1 MYRKLSP
8 FNGYCWCQ
16 LGKLSHLGLEQLM
29 GEVLCLEFT
38 WQIVALYSYSYSNFR
53 SVSKSNSIG
62 SLLVDII
69 LWLDHIDTKFSL
81 SIVDYLLQP
90 DYGNTKFYISI
101 YSSWD
106 SKVYST
112 PLSDPDNDIK
122 HNNYYVILCRTTLQ
136 VRVKNIKEHK
146 EPSQTPIHLVPITS
160 WKHLIENIYFKTT
173 ILLPQTKQH

>member
-1 MYRKLSP
+1 MYPKLSP

-106 SKVYST
+106 SKVSNT
-112 PLSDPDNDIK
+112 PLLDPDNDIQ
-122 HNNYYVILCRTTLQ
+122 HNNYYLILFRTTLQ
-136 VRVKNIKEHK
+136 MWE
-146 EPSQTPIHLVPITS
+146 
-160 WKHLIENIYFKTT
+160 
-173 ILLPQTKQH
+173 KQK